1 MSALSASLSS
11 ARVASSSVSSLKKN
25 KTSSLKSARKSLIA
39 PRAQAAEAKPDPGSD
54 PKGLGKALP
63 MQMDIDAIMKLLPHR
78 YPFLLVDRVLEI
90 EQGSYAIGVKNVTIN
105 DNFFPGHFPQRPIM
119 PGVLMVEAM
128 AQVGGLIMLE
138 GGGGEGKILLS
149 SFCFALL
156 FVLLFYPRRFLR
168 RVTFS
173 SFGLFYPLLSL
184 LDIAELDFFSLSLSR
199 RSRAMMSSKPHHRFF
214 KSKQTGGT
222 QQEFFFA
229 GINGVKF
236 RRPVVPGDQL
246 VMKVVLTKLNKRFG
260 IAKMKG
266 QAFVGEELAC
276 EAELTLALG
285 S

>member
-11 ARVASSSVSSLKKN
+11 ARVASSSVSSLKQK
-25 KTSSLKSARKSLIA
+25 KTSSSSLKSSRKSLIA

-138 GGGGEGKILLS
+138 GGGGEGK
-149 SFCFALL
+149 
-156 FVLLFYPRRFLR
+156 
-168 RVTFS
+168 
-173 SFGLFYPLLSL
+173 
-184 LDIAELDFFSLSLSR
+184 
-199 RSRAMMSSKPHHRFF
+199 
-214 KSKQTGGT
+214 
-222 QQEFFFA
+222 
-229 GINGVKF
+229 
-236 RRPVVPGDQL
+236 
-246 VMKVVLTKLNKRFG
+246 
-260 IAKMKG
+260 
-266 QAFVGEELAC
+266 
-276 EAELTLALG
+276 
-285 S
+285 

>member
-138 GGGGEGKILLS
+138 GGGGEGKIILLSS
-149 SFCFALL
+149 SFCFVLL
-156 FVLLFYPRRFLR
+156 FVLVVSCAPRDFLLFW
-168 RVTFS
+168 
-173 SFGLFYPLLSL
+173 SFYTLASLFWILLSW
-184 LDIAELDFFSLSLSR
+184 IFSLSLIGRAR
-199 RSRAMMSSKPHHRFF
+199 RDVF
-214 KSKQTGGT
+214 QTSPS
-222 QQEFFFA
+222 
-229 GINGVKF
+229 I
-236 RRPVVPGDQL
+236 L
-246 VMKVVLTKLNKRFG
+246 
-260 IAKMKG
+260 
-266 QAFVGEELAC
+266 
-276 EAELTLALG
+276 
-285 S
+285 

>member
-1 MSALSASLSS
+1 MFTPTT
-11 ARVASSSVSSLKKN
+11 ARVVSSVR
-25 KTSSLKSARKSLIA
+25 KTSSKSSRKSSLIVVKA
-39 PRAQAAEAKPDPGSD
+39 AAEAKPDPGSD
-54 PKGLGKALP
+54 PKGLGNALQ
-63 MQMDIDAIMKLLPHR
+63 MEMDIDAIMKLLPHR
-78 YPFLLVDRVLEI
+78 YPFLLVDRILEI

-138 GGGGEGKILLS
+138 GGGE
-149 SFCFALL
+149 
-156 FVLLFYPRRFLR
+156 
-168 RVTFS
+168 
-173 SFGLFYPLLSL
+173 
-184 LDIAELDFFSLSLSR
+184 
-199 RSRAMMSSKPHHRFF
+199 
-214 KSKQTGGT
+214 GGT

-229 GINGVKF
+229 GIDGVKF

-285 S
+285 N